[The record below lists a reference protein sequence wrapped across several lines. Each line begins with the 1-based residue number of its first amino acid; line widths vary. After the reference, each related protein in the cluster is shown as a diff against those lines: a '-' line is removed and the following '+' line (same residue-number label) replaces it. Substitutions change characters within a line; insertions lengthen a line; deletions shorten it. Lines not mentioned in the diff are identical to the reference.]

1 MLNDIVISDHLTRL
15 PTAMEAVLDE
25 LLWTFNHAIAGAEV
39 SQQIYKIL
47 SVANEVDS
55 THRKIAHDAIKK
67 RQGWSAK
74 MLKNVI
80 KEQRI
85 AEGKTGKYQQL
96 SFANFPNKK
105 IIKNS
110 IRLYDTFENTRH
122 LLKEYGI
129 VINYNVIM
137 KNDIIAIPSEN
148 SNKESI
154 LTETI
159 IGLIKLNELP
169 QTNIINRIAA
179 IAQENPINPVVE
191 HLSSLEYKGEGY
203 IQQLANHVIVESET
217 EHIRDKIFRM
227 WMIMAC
233 AAADYAESTSNE
245 EAIAKFDSVM
255 IFVGAQGLKKTQF
268 FKAMLP
274 ELLRQYFNDGVLI
287 NPTDRDSVSECFQWW
302 IIEAGEI
309 DALFKKADIGRFK
322 AFLSKSIDV
331 FRKPYERA
339 ARKYQRRT
347 AFVGS
352 ANEREFLKDYTGNR
366 RYWPLLVKKL
376 VIPTDENIINN
387 AWAEAWCN
395 YQNGE
400 TWWAD
405 EEFEKVLL
413 GQVGSFQISLTGEPV
428 EDAIRILIIKA
439 NGVFACDIVRSIDI
453 RNELK
458 SDILSEYNIE
468 KVPSVQTIG
477 RIMKQGNLGT
487 NMKTSRIKYWIIRNN
502 EKYAK
507 MRNVDVDRYYNNF
520 HSSSTR

>member
-1 MLNDIVISDHLTRL
+1 MLDHITPSVHLERH

-25 LLWTFNHAIAGAEV
+25 LVWTLNQKIAGAEV
-39 SQQIYKIL
+39 SQHIYKIL

-55 THRKIAHDAIKK
+55 THRKTAHDAIKK

-74 MLKNVI
+74 ILKNVI

-154 LTETI
+154 LVETI
-159 IGLIKLNELP
+159 IGLMKLNELP

-366 RYWPLLVKKL
+366 RYWPLLVEKL
-376 VIPTDENIINN
+376 VIPTDDDLLND
-387 AWAEAWCN
+387 AWAEAWYN
-395 YQNGE
+395 YKNGE

-405 EEFEKVLL
+405 EKFEKVLL
-413 GQVGSFQISLTGEPV
+413 DQIESFQVSLTNEPV
-428 EDAIRILIIKA
+428 DDAIRIMIA
-439 NGVFACDIVRSIDI
+439 QAYGAFACDVIKSIDI
-453 RNELK
+453 EKALK
-458 SDILSEYNIE
+458 NDFLSKHRIE
-468 KVPSVQTIG
+468 KVPSITIIG
-477 RIMKQGNLGT
+477 RIMAQSRLGIRR
-487 NMKTSRIKYWIIRNN
+487 KTVGHIVWIIRNAK
-502 EKYAK
+502 KYEK
-507 MRNVDVDRYYNNF
+507 MRNRDVAKYYNDF
-520 HSSSTR
+520 HQK